1 MARATSDKRE
11 KRKQRYQEISDWL
24 TAQCATLPP
33 GSAVP
38 SEAQLAEQFK
48 VSRMTARHALETVRA
63 AGRIERRKGVGSFV
77 AQAALHRTESVLRS
91 FSDEIRRRDGEPS
104 SIIIEQ
110 GLVVLPSQALLMGLD
125 PHDPMVRIDRVRCSD
140 AVPVAREITYL
151 PGRLRAV
158 LERDFATASLHQA
171 LRELGTTPARA
182 TGYVTAR
189 LASPE
194 EGELLR
200 QELPAALLVESRTVS
215 DTDGKVIEST
225 ETAYV
230 GTRWAM
236 DTAAA
241 VSR

>member
-125 PHDPMVRIDRVRCSD
+125 PHDPMVRIDRVRI
-140 AVPVAREITYL
+140 ATP
-151 PGRLRAV
+151 LR
-158 LERDFATASLHQA
+158 
-171 LRELGTTPARA
+171 PARLPTDQA
-182 TGYVTAR
+182 T
-189 LASPE
+189 
-194 EGELLR
+194 
-200 QELPAALLVESRTVS
+200 
-215 DTDGKVIEST
+215 
-225 ETAYV
+225 
-230 GTRWAM
+230 
-236 DTAAA
+236 
-241 VSR
+241 